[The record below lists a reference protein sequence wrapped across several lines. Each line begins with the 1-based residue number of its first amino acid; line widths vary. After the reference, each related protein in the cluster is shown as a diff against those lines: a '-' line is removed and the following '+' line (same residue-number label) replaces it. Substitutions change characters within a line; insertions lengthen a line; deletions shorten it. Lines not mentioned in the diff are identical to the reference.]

1 MDSASDNFNYNMSSS
16 DADSSDKTLND
27 KSDAGKVV
35 EQDIMEV
42 GESSEEGGTGKLGL
56 FVFCFSF

>member
-1 MDSASDNFNYNMSSS
+1 MSSS

-42 GESSEEGGTGKLGL
+42 GESSEEGETGKLGL
-56 FVFCFSF
+56 LVFCFSF